1 MTGGQG
7 VTDPGQLAAI
17 ATATMLLGGGAA
29 ALLGQN
35 PLAAA
40 TAAENETLNNACAH
54 DCGDDPEQI
63 NENTLTLQP
72 LQQSGG
78 ATDEEQ
84 AGEAPTVG
92 SGSLVAGEAG
102 ATNSVQFTPINPGP
116 LSTDVANTF
125 RSGTYTQ
132 STLTE
137 ATTLYRVT
145 SPGGNPTGSYWTS
158 TSPTGPLQ
166 SVIDSALDQN
176 WGNSATNVF
185 TATVPAGT
193 TIYQGLAAPQRG
205 LVGGGVQSYIPQV
218 NPSWI
223 IGK

>member
-1 MTGGQG
+1 MRTVTQDSGTPYVTGSS
-7 VTDPGQLAAI
+7 AI
-17 ATATMLLGGGAA
+17 GG
-29 ALLGQN
+29 L
-35 PLAAA
+35 
-40 TAAENETLNNACAH
+40 
-54 DCGDDPEQI
+54 
-63 NENTLTLQP
+63 
-72 LQQSGG
+72 
-78 ATDEEQ
+78 
-84 AGEAPTVG
+84 
-92 SGSLVAGEAG
+92 AG
-102 ATNSVQFTPINPGP
+102 ATNNVQFSPINQGP

-125 RSGTYTQ
+125 RSATYSQ
-132 STLTE
+132 STLTDD
-137 ATTLYRVT
+137 TTLYRVT

-185 TATVPAGT
+185 TAVVPAGT

-205 LVGGGVQSYIPQV
+205 LVGGGVQIYIPQV